1 MTWPVDIIFPPKE
14 GEKLPFYRIVL
25 RSISQLCFQSNELT
39 GFFFLIG
46 AFVASPIAGA
56 YLLTAAILGPLT
68 RRLLGEKH
76 EVLKTGLPGLNPAL
90 ISLSLPVFFDV
101 GWTNFVMW
109 AVLVVCII
117 VAVLM
122 VKLFLRI
129 LPFPQIALPFL
140 IIFWVLWALEPH
152 VGFLEPSTHHMDMTD
167 YTTFHPAVAVLFSLG
182 QAIFSASLWSGVLF
196 LIGMFL
202 SQWRY
207 GVVALLGAVVGTLIA
222 YYYRH
227 VSPEMV
233 DMGLYG
239 FNAVLAAVGTFI
251 ICGNSLRLSVL
262 SALLATILIPIIGSF
277 GLQTLSAP
285 FNCAIW
291 TLLILGWVQTKW
303 FQIPPEEA

>member
-1 MTWPVDIIFPPKE
+1 MTWPVDNIFPPKE

-25 RSISQLCFQSNELT
+25 RSISQLCFQTNELT
-39 GFFFLIG
+39 GLFFLIG
-46 AFVASPIAGA
+46 AFVASPIAGV
-56 YLLTAAILGPLT
+56 YLLTAAVLGPLI
-68 RRLLGEKH
+68 RKLLGEKH
-76 EVLKTGLPGLNPAL
+76 DVLATGLPGLNPAL
-90 ISLSLPVFFDV
+90 IALSLPAFFDV
-101 GWTNFVMW
+101 GWTNFGMW
-109 AVLVVCII
+109 AVLLVCVVI
-117 VAVLM
+117 AVLL

-152 VGFLEPSTHHMDMTD
+152 VGFLEPTKVHFQEL
-167 YTTFHPAVAVLFSLG
+167 TTFHPIIAILFSLG
-182 QAIFSASLWSGVLF
+182 QAIFSASMWAGMLF

-207 GVVALLGAVVGTLIA
+207 GVVALLGAIVGTTIA

-233 DMGLYG
+233 NLGLYG

-262 SALLATILIPIIGSF
+262 AALLATILIPVIGEF

-285 FNCAIW
+285 FILSVWIILA
-291 TLLILGWVQTKW
+291 LGWVQEKW
-303 FQIPPEEA
+303 FKISEDG